1 MLSVL
6 NAQRF
11 VMIVGDE
18 GAVLVRM
25 KGAEVVDRCFAAS
38 AEGEDRAE
46 LEAMLEEA
54 PRLSVTM
61 LVDVLEQ
68 SFVKDTIPPVG
79 LLDEGGVLQRKM
91 RTTFPDARIKG
102 ALSLG
107 RDKDSSRRDKRFMFV
122 ALPESPVIDAWLA
135 FLREVRNP
143 VAAIALLPVESV
155 SLATKLSADLHEKNR
170 APDWVV
176 LVTRQRTGGFRQIV
190 VHKGELVFSRLTQS
204 LHDDATIEDVAN
216 TIEREHKLTMG
227 YLRRM
232 SFNKDQGIDVI
243 VLAQPEIERV
253 LLSKG
258 FQPSELSVITPADA
272 AERCKLSGVAG
283 EDDDFGEILHAAW
296 LAQRRRP
303 VLPLIPEEIVQN
315 RVAALTT
322 RTTYALTAIVV
333 CYASF
338 QMGDAFLESVRLEEI
353 SDQLRITEQIL
364 QDDLDDAFENVG
376 KFTVSAPEVRDTIKM
391 YERLGT
397 EGPSPMPLL
406 ARLAVE
412 LGQETRL
419 NEIQWRLEVRPGG
432 DVARLI
438 VSFDILNAHGDVER
452 AIETSDRLH
461 AQVAEMFPD
470 YLVEVTAPPAD
481 ILPNQSL
488 VGTID
493 LSVTEGQAEELSFTT
508 ELLIEV
514 PAFEREPEDDR

>member
-1 MLSVL
+1 MLNVL

-79 LLDEGGVLQRKM
+79 MLDEGGVLQRKM

-155 SLATKLSADLHEKNR
+155 GLATRLSADLHEKNR

-204 LHDDATIEDVAN
+204 LHDDATIEDCPSS
-216 TIEREHKLTMG
+216 EHLG
-227 YLRRM
+227 
-232 SFNKDQGIDVI
+232 
-243 VLAQPEIERV
+243 RV
-253 LLSKG
+253 
-258 FQPSELSVITPADA
+258 
-272 AERCKLSGVAG
+272 
-283 EDDDFGEILHAAW
+283 
-296 LAQRRRP
+296 
-303 VLPLIPEEIVQN
+303 
-315 RVAALTT
+315 
-322 RTTYALTAIVV
+322 
-333 CYASF
+333 
-338 QMGDAFLESVRLEEI
+338 
-353 SDQLRITEQIL
+353 
-364 QDDLDDAFENVG
+364 
-376 KFTVSAPEVRDTIKM
+376 
-391 YERLGT
+391 
-397 EGPSPMPLL
+397 
-406 ARLAVE
+406 
-412 LGQETRL
+412 
-419 NEIQWRLEVRPGG
+419 
-432 DVARLI
+432 
-438 VSFDILNAHGDVER
+438 
-452 AIETSDRLH
+452 
-461 AQVAEMFPD
+461 
-470 YLVEVTAPPAD
+470 
-481 ILPNQSL
+481 SL
-488 VGTID
+488 F
-493 LSVTEGQAEELSFTT
+493 SN
-508 ELLIEV
+508 
-514 PAFEREPEDDR
+514 